1 MADAK
6 VLTQAE
12 VHALYATYMN
22 TEHIQAVDH
31 AYEYAFNLHR
41 AQKRKSGE
49 PYIIHPIQV
58 AGILADLKMD
68 PDTVIAGYLHDVVE
82 DTDAEIED
90 VAHEFGADVAA
101 IVDGVSKISKIEY
114 KSDSER
120 LAENHR
126 KLLLA
131 MSHDIRVIFVKLADR
146 LHNIRTLSALRPEK
160 QKRIA
165 GETLE
170 IYAPLAD
177 RLGIMTIKWEL
188 EDTSLRYL
196 DYEAYHQIAKS
207 MQLRRNE
214 RLEIVETAVRDIE
227 QTIVDLNLT
236 NVTVYGRP
244 KHIYSIYRKM
254 HDKHKAFDEIYD
266 LLAIRVLVNTV
277 GDCYAVLG
285 AIHSHWTPMP
295 GRFKDYIALPKANGY
310 QSLHTSVI
318 GPGGRP
324 LEVQIRTHEMHEIA
338 EFGVAAHWAYKEGNF
353 KGADVQNTDQQK
365 LNVIQGILELQNES
379 SDSGDFMESV
389 KSDLFVDRVYAFTPK
404 GDVFEL
410 SQGAGPLDMA
420 YTIHTN
426 VGNMTTGAKV
436 NDKIVPLDYE
446 IKTGDIVEILTSAN
460 AKPNRDWLK
469 LVKTRRARNKIKQY
483 FRKQDRDENI
493 EAGKAELAGYLSAQ
507 GFDPETLMLPD
518 NAARAMEK
526 LHYHTVD
533 DMYASIGFGEL
544 SAQGVSNKFTEEIR
558 AKIEEQRLAAEQKSI
573 FEDHETVGTTNT
585 QSKNTR
591 QRKGDDPILIQ
602 GIDSMLVRLGHCC
615 TPVPGDNVV
624 GYITKG
630 RGVSVHR
637 VGCPNLAA
645 ADELGQRLVDVAW
658 EEPQGNSKREYD
670 ADLIITG
677 ENRSKFLND
686 IIRMVGNQTKMVSS
700 INGRVDSNNHAV
712 VSMTVGVKN
721 LEQLQRVMDSV
732 KNVKDVDG
740 VKRAF
745 K

>member
-1 MADAK
+1 MTEAK
-6 VLTQAE
+6 VYTQTE
-12 VHALYATYMN
+12 VHDIYTSYMN
-22 TEHIQAVDH
+22 ANHVDAVDR
-31 AYEYAFNLHR
+31 AFEYANGLHKEQR
-41 AQKRKSGE
+41 RRSGE

-58 AGILADLKMD
+58 AGILADLHMD

-82 DTDAEIED
+82 DTPAELED
-90 VAHEFGADVAA
+90 IVERFGEDVAA

-146 LHNIRTLSALRPEK
+146 LHNIRTLDALNPAK

-196 DYEAYHQIAKS
+196 DYEAYHAIAQD

-214 RLEIVETAVRDIE
+214 RLEIVATAVDEIKV
-227 QTIVDLNLT
+227 TIDNLKLK
-236 NVTVYGRP
+236 NVSVYGRP

-254 HDKHKAFDEIYD
+254 QKKQKAFEEIYD
-266 LLAIRVLVNTV
+266 LLAIRVIVNSI

-318 GPGGRP
+318 GPEGRP
-324 LEVQIRTHEMHEIA
+324 LEIQIRTHDMHEVA
-338 EFGVAAHWAYKEGNF
+338 EFGVAAHWAYKEGKF
-353 KGADVQNTDQQK
+353 DGADVQNSDQQQ
-365 LNVIQGILELQNES
+365 LNMIQSILELQTES
-379 SDSGDFMESV
+379 KDSGDFMETV
-389 KSDLFVDRVYAFTPK
+389 KSDLFTDRVYAFTPL
-404 GDVFEL
+404 GDVVEL
-410 SQGAGPLDMA
+410 TQGAGPLDMA
-420 YTIHTN
+420 YSIHTK
-426 VGNMTTGAKV
+426 VGNSTTGAKV
-436 NDKIVPLDYE
+436 NGKIVPLDYE
-446 IKTGDIVEILTSAN
+446 IKTGDIVEIITSAI

-469 LVKTRRARNKIKQY
+469 LVKTRRARNKIRQY
-483 FRKQDRDENI
+483 FKKQNHSENSI
-493 EAGKAELAGYLSAQ
+493 AGKQELMNYLISQGYNL
-507 GFDPETLMLPD
+507 DELMT
-518 NAARAMEK
+518 NKNTEQVMER
-526 LHYHTVD
+526 LHYQSIG
-533 DMYASIGFGEL
+533 DMYAAIGYGDQ
-544 SAQGVSNKFTEEIR
+544 SVQGVTNKLTEDLR
-558 AKIEEQRLAAEQKSI
+558 KRMEEQRLSEEEALVFEQ
-573 FEDHETVGTTNT
+573 HETVAKDEEDHKT
-585 QSKNTR
+585 KHHH
-591 QRKGDDPILIQ
+591 GDDPIVIQ
-602 GIDSMLVRLGHCC
+602 GIDSMLVRLGRCC
-615 TPVPGDNVV
+615 TPVPGDDVV

-637 VGCPNLAA
+637 VGCPNLASEA
-645 ADELGQRLVDVAW
+645 ELSQRLVDVKW
-658 EEPQGNSKREYD
+658 DEDSDNSKREYVT
-670 ADLIITG
+670 DLVVTG
-677 ENRSKFLND
+677 ESRARLLND
-686 IIRMVGNQTKMVSS
+686 VIRMIGNHAQTLNS
-700 INGRVDSNNHAV
+700 INGRVDGNNQAII
-712 VSMTVGVKN
+712 SLTVEVHN
-721 LEQLQRVMDSV
+721 LAQLERVMDSI
-732 KNVKDVDG
+732 KNVKDVSS

>member
-1 MADAK
+1 MTEAK
-6 VLTQAE
+6 VYTQAE
-12 VHALYATYMN
+12 VHQIYASYMN
-22 TEHIQAVDH
+22 TDHVAKVDQAF
-31 AYEYAFNLHR
+31 EYANNLHQEQR
-41 AQKRKSGE
+41 RRSGE

-58 AGILADLKMD
+58 AGILADLHMD

-82 DTDAEIED
+82 DTPAELDDILTR
-90 VAHEFGADVAA
+90 FGADVAA

-146 LHNIRTLSALRPEK
+146 LHNIRTLDALNAAK

-196 DYEAYHQIAKS
+196 DYEAYHAIAKA

-214 RLEIVETAVRDIE
+214 RLEIVATAVDEIKVTIE
-227 QTIVDLNLT
+227 NLKLA
-236 NVTVYGRP
+236 NVAVYGRP

-254 HDKHKAFDEIYD
+254 QKKQKAFDEIYD
-266 LLAIRVLVNTV
+266 LLAIRVIVDSI

-318 GPGGRP
+318 GPEGRP
-324 LEVQIRTHEMHEIA
+324 LEIQIRTHEMHEVA
-338 EFGVAAHWAYKEGNF
+338 EFGVAAHWAYKEGKF
-353 KGADVQNTDQQK
+353 DGADVQNSDQQQ
-365 LNVIQGILELQNES
+365 LNMIQSILELQTES
-379 SDSGDFMESV
+379 KDSGDFMETV
-389 KSDLFVDRVYAFTPK
+389 KSDLFTDRVYAFTPL
-404 GDVFEL
+404 GDVVEL
-410 SQGAGPLDMA
+410 TQGAGPLDMA
-420 YTIHTN
+420 YSIHTK
-426 VGNMTTGAKV
+426 VGNSTTGAKV
-436 NDKIVPLDYE
+436 NGKIVPLDYE
-446 IKTGDIVEILTSAN
+446 IKTGDIVEIITSTT

-469 LVKTRRARNKIKQY
+469 LVKTRRARNKIRQY
-483 FRKQDRDENI
+483 FRKQNHSENAV
-493 EAGKAELAGYLSAQ
+493 AGKQELMNYLISQGYNL
-507 GFDPETLMLPD
+507 DELMT
-518 NAARAMEK
+518 NQNTEQVMER
-526 LHYHTVD
+526 LHYQSID
-533 DMYASIGFGEL
+533 DMYAAIGYGDQ
-544 SAQGVSNKFTEEIR
+544 SVQGVTNKLTEDLR
-558 AKIEEQRLAAEQKSI
+558 NRMEEQRLSDEEALVFEQ
-573 FEDHETVGTTNT
+573 HATVEKDDDEHKG
-585 QSKNTR
+585 R
-591 QRKGDDPILIQ
+591 HHRGDDPIVIQ
-602 GIDSMLVRLGHCC
+602 GIDSMLVRLGRCC
-615 TPVPGDNVV
+615 TPVPGDDVV

-637 VGCPNLAA
+637 VGCPNLANEV
-645 ADELGQRLVDVAW
+645 ELSQRLVDVTW
-658 EEPQGNSKREYD
+658 DSDLEHSKREYVT
-670 ADLIITG
+670 DLVVTG
-677 ENRSKFLND
+677 ESRARLLND
-686 IIRMVGNQTKMVSS
+686 IIRMIGNHARTLNS
-700 INGRVDSNNHAV
+700 INGRVDSNNQAV
-712 VSMTVGVKN
+712 ISMTVEVHDLVQ
-721 LEQLQRVMDSV
+721 LERVMDAI
-732 KNVKDVDG
+732 KNVKDVSS